1 MGESAINFPP
11 FQHPNIQSSSLPR
24 RSPTDEDGSSNLS
37 PFSFVPCP
45 MPPCPCARLP
55 ALCPM
60 PHALCPMLFAL
71 CPWPPFPLPTARS
84 YHIFHS
90 DFASSELV
98 EGRIFSR
105 GIVPP
110 YRTTTGPNSE
120 FYRRSFSR
128 PLPPRRVS
136 TSISM
141 SRSRSKASSRWE

>member
-37 PFSFVPCP
+37 PFSLCPLRFALRPLRSAPCP
-45 MPPCPCARLP
+45 LPSAPCPLP
-55 ALCPM
+55 A
-60 PHALCPMLFAL
+60 
-71 CPWPPFPLPTARS
+71 ARS